1 MAPVASKM
9 KMYPLNV
16 ARGASPTLRRRR
28 RTFYATSAFRSL
40 SRGDERMAQAYVA
53 FALNN
58 GARLGDLARAGR
70 QTIKDE
76 DQLDRWLEL
85 LRKSPGYSSRA
96 NLMQMSRSLSAQY
109 GVPPLT
115 EEQIG
120 TLTGDN
126 APDKLRREALI
137 EQGVVAAVPAAS
149 AVTQD
154 YGAPYWSAID
164 VPSAKSKYKREG
176 DELLSTAARSLV
188 GSGVSVSI
196 ASGDV
201 LYLRTPYITG
211 SNWRDIVAS
220 SDKCLFAAKKDSK
233 GRPMPPADA
242 KWGTDAFDVWVT
254 GLCYSD
260 SREKALEAEAEGLAN
275 MALRIEPVNAAV
287 AKMAERLKES
297 ERQQAI
303 NLDAAFRGLP
313 LPYTSP
319 PSNVPG
325 VTSLY
330 VLPAN
335 YAVPG
340 LPVNPASWKGKNAQ
354 KSPPA
359 PPGAIA
365 GQIYTPPPAAVT
377 GPPQQVVDP
386 VTGQVTVVTPPAGTS
401 STAYPG
407 GPAAPTYPVQ
417 AGQTYPGYTP
427 PPPAPPEES
436 LEPKKKRK
444 KKSSM
449 TLPLVLGV
457 GALGV
462 GALVVIRSRR

>member
-96 NLMQMSRSLSAQY
+96 NLMQMSRSLSAQH

-120 TLTGDN
+120 ALAGDN

-149 AVTQD
+149 AVTQP
-154 YGAPYWSAID
+154 YGEPYWSP
-164 VPSAKSKYKREG
+164 VVSASIKTKHTDALQNVSYLEG
-176 DELLSTAARSLV
+176 YSL
-188 GSGVSVSI
+188 I
-196 ASGDV
+196 EKQ
-201 LYLRTPYITG
+201 TPYYTG
-211 SNWRDIVAS
+211 ADWRNIAAAP
-220 SDKCLFAAKKDSK
+220 DKCLFAAKKDSK
-233 GRPMPPADA
+233 KRPMPPEDA
-242 KWGTDAFDVWVT
+242 KWGTDAFDAWVA
-254 GLCYSD
+254 GLCYPAA
-260 SREKALEAEAEGLAN
+260 REKALEAEAEGLAD
-275 MALRIEPVNAAV
+275 MALRVEPVNAAV
-287 AKMAERLKES
+287 AKVAERLKES

-436 LEPKKKRK
+436 LEPKKKKK

>member
-1 MAPVASKM
+1 MPPVASKM
-9 KMYPLNV
+9 KMYSLNV

-28 RTFYATSAFRSL
+28 RAFYATSAFRSL
-40 SRGDERMAQAYVA
+40 GRGDERMAQAYVA

-76 DQLDRWLEL
+76 DQLDRWLGL

-96 NLMQMSRSLSAQY
+96 NLMQMSRSLSAQH

-120 TLTGDN
+120 ALAGDN

-149 AVTQD
+149 AITQA
-154 YGAPYWSAID
+154 YGAPYWSPIVGA
-164 VPSAKSKYKREG
+164 SFKSKHERSDK
-176 DELLSTAARSLV
+176 ELLKTAARTTTKTSKYIYEH
-188 GSGVSVSI
+188 GGGTI
-196 ASGDV
+196 
-201 LYLRTPYITG
+201 YIKIPYVTG
-211 SNWRDIVAS
+211 SDWRDVTS
-220 SDKCLFAAKKDSK
+220 YGDRCLFAAKKDSK
-233 GRPMPPADA
+233 GRPMPPEDA
-242 KWGTDAFDVWVT
+242 KWGTDAFDLWVA

-260 SREKALEAEAEGLAN
+260 SREKALEAEAEGLAS
-275 MALRIEPVNAAV
+275 MALKSEPVNAFV
-287 AKMAERLKES
+287 AKLIDSVKES
-297 ERQQAI
+297 ERQQAS
-303 NLDAAFRGLP
+303 NLDAVFKGLP
-313 LPYTSP
+313 PPYKAP
-319 PSNVPG
+319 PTNAPG
-325 VTSLY
+325 VSNLY

-335 YAVPG
+335 YAVDG
-340 LPVNPASWKGKNAQ
+340 LPVNPASWQGKNAL
-354 KSPPA
+354 KGPPA

-365 GQIYTPPPAAVT
+365 GQIYTLPPVQ

-386 VTGQVTVVTPPAGTS
+386 MTGQVTVVPGPTGTVMPTYPA
-401 STAYPG
+401 
-407 GPAAPTYPVQ
+407 GPAAPAYPLQ
-417 AGQTYPGYTP
+417 PGETFPGYTP
-427 PPPAPPEES
+427 PPPPPAEES
-436 LEPKKKRK
+436 LAPKKKKK

>member
-1 MAPVASKM
+1 MPPVASKM
-9 KMYPLNV
+9 KMYSLNV

-28 RTFYATSAFRSL
+28 RAFYATSAFRSL
-40 SRGDERMAQAYVA
+40 GRGDERMAQAYVA

-76 DQLDRWLEL
+76 DQLDRWLGL

-96 NLMQMSRSLSAQY
+96 NLMQMSRSLSAQH

-120 TLTGDN
+120 ALAGDN

-137 EQGVVAAVPAAS
+137 EQGVAATVPAAS
-149 AVTQD
+149 AITQA

-164 VPSAKSKYKREG
+164 VPSAKSKHKRSD
-176 DELLSTAARSLV
+176 DELSKTAARTTTETSKYIYDPGRV
-188 GSGVSVSI
+188 
-196 ASGDV
+196 
-201 LYLRTPYITG
+201 YLRTPYVTGADWREITT
-211 SNWRDIVAS
+211 SKS
-220 SDKCLFAAKKDSK
+220 KCLFAAKKDSK
-233 GRPMPPADA
+233 GRPMPPEDA
-242 KWGTDAFDVWVT
+242 RWGTDAFDLWVA

-260 SREKALEAEAEGLAN
+260 SREKALEAEAEGLAT
-275 MALRIEPVNAAV
+275 MATQIESVNTFV
-287 AKMAERLKES
+287 AKMIDSIKET

-303 NLDAAFRGLP
+303 NLDAVFKGLP
-313 LPYTSP
+313 PPYKAP
-319 PSNVPG
+319 PTNAQGVSN
-325 VTSLY
+325 LY
-330 VLPAN
+330 VLPPN
-335 YAVPG
+335 YAVDG
-340 LPVNPASWKGKNAQ
+340 LPVNPASWQGKNAQ
-354 KSPPA
+354 KGPPA

-365 GQIYTPPPAAVT
+365 GQMYTLPTVQ

-386 VTGQVTVVTPPAGTS
+386 MTGQVTVVPGPTGTVM
-401 STAYPG
+401 
-407 GPAAPTYPVQ
+407 PTYP
-417 AGQTYPGYTP
+417 AGPLPPTYPMQPGETYPGYTP
-427 PPPAPPEES
+427 PPPPPAEES
-436 LEPKKKRK
+436 LAPKKKK